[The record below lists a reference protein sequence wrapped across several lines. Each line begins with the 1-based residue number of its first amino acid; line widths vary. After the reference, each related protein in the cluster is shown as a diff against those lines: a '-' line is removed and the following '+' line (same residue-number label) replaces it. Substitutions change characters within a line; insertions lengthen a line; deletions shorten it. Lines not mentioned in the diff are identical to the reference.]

1 MKIIGCDFH
10 PSFQQIAMV
19 DTETGEHTE
28 KRLTPEEAVQFYQQL
43 AGPVVV
49 GMEACGNTLWF
60 ERLLASLGHRLR
72 MGDAGKIRAME
83 VRKQKTDRRDAEL
96 LLRLLLEDRFPEVW
110 IPSPEQRDL
119 RQLLVHRHKLVGMRR
134 QVKNQLQHLA
144 LNQGLQ
150 QKRKLWS
157 QAGQKR
163 FQDLPLTGWT
173 ARRRED
179 GLALLEG
186 LNQSVSELDEAVARA
201 AEKDPAARLLQTHPG
216 VGPITA
222 LAFSLTLGTI
232 VRFRHSR
239 QVVSYLGLNPAE
251 HSSGGRQ
258 RLGSISKQ
266 GNPMLRSLLVEAGQS
281 AARLVPELKRA
292 YQRLKQRK
300 HSSVAK
306 VMVARKLAV
315 RLYWMWKTHQSYTAT
330 RMQGSP
336 SHPVVAV
343 SAVRLSGRP
352 ASR

>member
-28 KRLTPEEAVQFYQQL
+28 KRLTRDEASGFYSQL
-43 AGPVVV
+43 PGPVLV

-60 ERLLASLGHRLR
+60 ERLLAELGHELWL
-72 MGDAGKIRAME
+72 GDAGKIRAAEM
-83 VRKQKTDRRDAEL
+83 RKQKTDRRDAEL
-96 LLRLLLEDRFPEVW
+96 LLQLMLERRFPRIWV
-110 IPSPEQRDL
+110 PSVEQRDM
-119 RQLLVHRHKLVGMRR
+119 RQLLLHRHKLVGMRR

-144 LNQGLQ
+144 LNQGVQ
-150 QKRKLWS
+150 RKYRLWTV
-157 QAGQKR
+157 AGRKALEQ
-163 FQDLPLTGWT
+163 LALTSWT
-173 ARRRED
+173 AQRRDE
-179 GLALLEG
+179 LLT
-186 LNQSVSELDEAVARA
+186 LLDDLEQRVGKLDQAVMEAAKKDAVAQ
-201 AEKDPAARLLQTHPG
+201 LLQTHPG

-222 LAFSLTLGTI
+222 LAFSLTVGEI
-232 VRFRHSR
+232 GRFPRSR
-239 QVVSYLGLNPAE
+239 KLVSYLGLNPSE

-292 YQRLKQRK
+292 YQRLKHKK

-315 RLYWMWKTHQSYTAT
+315 RLYWMWKLQQPYSAT

-336 SHPVVAV
+336 GHLVAV
-343 SAVRLSGRP
+343 V
-352 ASR
+352 